1 MSLTG
6 LKDVDREILKHV
18 TDKELLEICT
28 LDRKTWNEVCDDAF
42 LRRRLTSKYP
52 GIEKFKKANQTWKQ
66 FFLNATYYIS
76 KMKDEFEFEYSYGD
90 FKKYYDILKKTEEKG
105 LNDLLTIA
113 STDGYL
119 PLVAHSVKR
128 GADVHTGNDLSLRN
142 SASRGH
148 LEVVKYLVEHGAN
161 IHIFDDEPL
170 LNAAENGHLDIVKF
184 LMETDKTAQWD
195 DIAFQWTASAGHL
208 DVVKYMLE
216 KGIDIHSG
224 NNYALRWASRA
235 GHLPVVK
242 YLVEHGADVHAR
254 NDEALRWAKMNGHL
268 EVVKYLKSLR

>member
-18 TDKELLEICT
+18 TDKELLQFCT
-28 LDRKTWNEVCDDAF
+28 IDRKTWNEVCDDAF

-66 FFLNATYYIS
+66 FFLNAIYYIS

-90 FKKYYDILKKTEEKG
+90 FKKYYDLLKKTEEKG
-105 LNDLLTIA
+105 LNDLLYAA
-113 STDGYL
+113 SLAGFL

-128 GADVHTGNDLSLRN
+128 GADVHGGNDLSLRN

-148 LEVVKYLVEHGAN
+148 FEVVKYLVEHGAN

-195 DIAFQWTASAGHL
+195 DIAFQWAASAGHL

-216 KGIDIHSG
+216 KGIDIHAG
-224 NNYALRWASRA
+224 NDYTLRHASRA